1 MSHPRTGSCSDAA
14 LLRSAA
20 FPHCSAALR
29 LEAASQSM
37 LSKSNCKTGSKSYV
51 ASLPGDVCYIH
62 ITILPAEKAIPSV
75 PL

>member
-1 MSHPRTGSCSDAA
+1 MTHPRMGPCSDAA
-14 LLRSAA
+14 LLRSVA
-20 FPHCSAALR
+20 FPCSSAALR

-37 LSKSNCKTGSKSYV
+37 LSKSDCKTRSKSYV

-62 ITILPAEKAIPSV
+62 ITIPPAEKAIPSM

>member
-1 MSHPRTGSCSDAA
+1 MSHPKMGSCSDAA
-14 LLRSAA
+14 LLQSVA
-20 FPHCSAALR
+20 FLHSSVALR

-37 LSKSNCKTGSKSYV
+37 LSKSNCKTRSKSYV